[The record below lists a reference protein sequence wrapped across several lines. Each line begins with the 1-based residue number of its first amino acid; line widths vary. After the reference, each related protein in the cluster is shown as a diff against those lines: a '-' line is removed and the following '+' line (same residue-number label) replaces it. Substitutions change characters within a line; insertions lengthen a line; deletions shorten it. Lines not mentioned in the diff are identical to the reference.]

1 MMILRSACDKD
12 FLAFVGIIIIIIID
26 VDDNPVRTMTIM
38 VKVGDDLSS
47 QSIDYLGSGENISGS

>member
-1 MMILRSACDKD
+1 MMILRRACDKK
-12 FLAFVGIIIIIIID
+12 FLAFVGIIIIIID
-26 VDDNPVRTMTIM
+26 VDDNPVRTIM

>member
-1 MMILRSACDKD
+1 MMILRRACDKK
-12 FLAFVGIIIIIIID
+12 FLAFVGIIIIIID

-47 QSIDYLGSGENISGS
+47 QSIS